1 MKTLDK
7 YVAKSF
13 ITGYFISLMVMVG
26 LCIVID
32 LFVNIDE
39 FAEQNEKGVLTVLM
53 NVAAYYGAQA
63 TLYFRDLAGMITVL
77 AAVFSLG
84 KMTKNNE
91 LIAVMASGVSLKRV
105 IAPIIFLAVLFSGLL
120 IVDQEILIPR
130 LTNKLVRNHDYDAD
144 KGNIYSVWFMNDT
157 NGALVCAPLYTE
169 KTETMTN
176 PMFILREQGEKLNDW
191 TVTGKIKADSA
202 TYNSDKKGWN
212 LSNGI
217 RTTLNMEVGTPEQ
230 KLPRISK
237 LDFFKTDVTPEQ
249 IPLRR
254 QESYKSMLSSTQ
266 LANLANQETKIK
278 DQAEL
283 ISQQNFRITD
293 PIVNMI
299 MLMIALPVLVCRD
312 PKAMKPAIMKSFA
325 ITALCFVVTFGCKM
339 VSTEEFIFN
348 RIWPELWAWLPIL
361 IFFPIALIEIDS
373 MKT

>member
-1 MKTLDK
+1 
-7 YVAKSF
+7 
-13 ITGYFISLMVMVG
+13 
-26 LCIVID
+26 
-32 LFVNIDE
+32 
-39 FAEQNEKGVLTVLM
+39 
-53 NVAAYYGAQA
+53 
-63 TLYFRDLAGMITVL
+63 
-77 AAVFSLG
+77 
-84 KMTKNNE
+84 
-91 LIAVMASGVSLKRV
+91 
-105 IAPIIFLAVLFSGLL
+105 
-120 IVDQEILIPR
+120 
-130 LTNKLVRNHDYDAD
+130 
-144 KGNIYSVWFMNDT
+144 
-157 NGALVCAPLYTE
+157 
-169 KTETMTN
+169 
-176 PMFILREQGEKLNDW
+176 
-191 TVTGKIKADSA
+191 
-202 TYNSDKKGWN
+202 
-212 LSNGI
+212 
-217 RTTLNMEVGTPEQ
+217 MEVGTPEQ

-348 RIWPELWAWLPIL
+348 RI
-361 IFFPIALIEIDS
+361 
-373 MKT
+373 